1 MQGETSDMPD
11 PFCVFQDFSF
21 STLLFFVSSFFFS
34 FAQACQI
41 NCICFFGRYS
51 LWFLG
56 KRNSLPIYN
65 KYQRARVEGLRSRNI
80 LEESLMLGRGKY
92 FSIVNLCQIITEL
105 SLKNLRDEAVWL
117 VVFLKGVWSVT
128 SISESSNGFSQ
139 QLQLLGVQ

>member
-1 MQGETSDMPD
+1 
-11 PFCVFQDFSF
+11 
-21 STLLFFVSSFFFS
+21 
-34 FAQACQI
+34 
-41 NCICFFGRYS
+41 
-51 LWFLG
+51 
-56 KRNSLPIYN
+56 
-65 KYQRARVEGLRSRNI
+65 
-80 LEESLMLGRGKY
+80 MLGRGKY